1 MIYCIYAGL
10 VDGVVPNRIY
20 IKRTSVPPNS
30 LMKMSSESRK
40 IFNFAVFLYLN
51 STISLFNDFILA

>member
-1 MIYCIYAGL
+1 MGSHKVGFI
-10 VDGVVPNRIY
+10 
-20 IKRTSVPPNS
+20 TSGRPFRHYS